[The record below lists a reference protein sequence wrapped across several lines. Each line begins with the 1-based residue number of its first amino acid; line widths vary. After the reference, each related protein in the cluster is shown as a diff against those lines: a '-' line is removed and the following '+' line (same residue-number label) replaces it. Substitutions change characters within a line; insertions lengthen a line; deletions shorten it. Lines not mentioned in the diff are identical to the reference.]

1 MTQVSGATPA
11 LAARWKFKLDN
22 NPIVIADPKGVI
34 RFWSPGAET
43 AFGHSAAHSV
53 GKTLDLIVPAEYQE
67 AHWKGFKR
75 AVESG
80 EAGVEGQLS
89 PFPVRKADGEIAAV
103 PGRLTLVRQAS
114 GQVIALMVVF
124 G

>member
-1 MTQVSGATPA
+1 
-11 LAARWKFKLDN
+11 LDH
-22 NPIVIADPKGVI
+22 NPIVIADPEGVI
-34 RFWSPGAET
+34 HFWSPGAET

-53 GKTLDLIVPAEYQE
+53 GQTLDLIVPAEYRE

-75 AVESG
+75 AVASG

-89 PFPVRKADGEIAAV
+89 PFPVRKADGEVAAV
-103 PGRLTLVRQAS
+103 SGRLTLVRQAS